1 VSSGTAGALDY
12 SAISGHEWFEWSI
25 AQQPLSIA
33 YKKLFPEVVAAM
45 LWGQRWATKWVVI
58 WSDNM
63 AVVSVLRSGTSKDP
77 NVMLLL
83 RCLALVAARN
93 TFTFTTSYTPGWDN
107 SIADALSRFDFQ
119 HFHHLTPH
127 AAHIS
132 TPIPPSLL
140 AQFLMN

>member
-1 VSSGTAGALDY
+1 MSSGTAGALDY

-33 YKKLFPEVVAAM
+33 YKKLFPEVVAAT

-83 RCLALVAARN
+83 RCLALLAARK
-93 TFTFTTSYTPGWDN
+93 TFAFTTSYTPG
-107 SIADALSRFDFQ
+107 
-119 HFHHLTPH
+119 
-127 AAHIS
+127 
-132 TPIPPSLL
+132 
-140 AQFLMN
+140 